1 MLVMTVFLTALLAFR
16 VLGAAGIRRFA
27 TWRASA
33 AHALAIM
40 LLLTASA
47 HFVPPSVT
55 VMPNQ
60 ADMVAMVPP
69 QLPFPEVLVLATGV
83 LELLGAAGL
92 ILTRTRRPAALCLA
106 LLFVAMT
113 PANIHAAL
121 DPAQVDATSLWLRL
135 PQQALYVSCAL
146 WVALPARRRDP
157 APTPAHTM

>member
-1 MLVMTVFLTALLAFR
+1 MLVMIVFITALLAFR
-16 VLGAAGIRRFA
+16 ASGAVGARRFT
-27 TWRASA
+27 TWRVSA
-33 AHALAIM
+33 AHALAAM

-60 ADMVAMVPP
+60 ADMIAMVPP
-69 QLPFPEVLVLATGV
+69 QLPFPKALVLATGV

-92 ILTRTRRPAALCLA
+92 IWARTRRPAGLCLA

-121 DPAQVDATSLWLRL
+121 DPAQIDATALWLRL
-135 PQQALYVSCAL
+135 PQQALYISCAL
-146 WVALPARRRDP
+146 WIARPTRHTAT
-157 APTPAHTM
+157 APEPAHSM

>member
-1 MLVMTVFLTALLAFR
+1 MLVMIVFITALLALR
-16 VLGAAGIRRFA
+16 ASGAAGARRFS
-27 TWRASA
+27 TWRVCA
-33 AHALAIM
+33 AHALAVM

-55 VMPNQ
+55 AMPNQ
-60 ADMVAMVPP
+60 ADMIAMVPP
-69 QLPFPEVLVLATGV
+69 QLPFPKALVLATGV

-92 ILTRTRRPAALCLA
+92 TWTRTRRPAGLCLA

-121 DPAQVDATSLWLRL
+121 DPAQIDATSLWLRL

-146 WVALPARRRDP
+146 WIALSTRRTATDP
-157 APTPAHTM
+157 EPAHSM

>member
-1 MLVMTVFLTALLAFR
+1 MLVMIVFITALLAFR
-16 VLGAAGIRRFA
+16 GLGTAGVRRFT
-27 TWRASA
+27 TWRVSA

-60 ADMVAMVPP
+60 SDMIAMVPP
-69 QLPFPEVLVLATGV
+69 QLPFPETLVLITGA

-92 ILTRTRRPAALCLA
+92 ALARTRRLAALCLA
-106 LLFVAMT
+106 LLFTAMT

-121 DPAQVDATSLWLRL
+121 DPAQVDATSLWLRM
-135 PQQALYVSCAL
+135 PQQALYISCAL
-146 WVALPARRRDP
+146 WVALPARRTGP
-157 APTPAHTM
+157 GPAHSV